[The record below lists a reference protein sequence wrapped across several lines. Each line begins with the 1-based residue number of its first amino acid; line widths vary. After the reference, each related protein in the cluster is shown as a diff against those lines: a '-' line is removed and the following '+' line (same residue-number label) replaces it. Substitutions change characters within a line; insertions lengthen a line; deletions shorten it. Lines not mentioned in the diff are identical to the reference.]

1 MTKKTTVG
9 AVENED
15 STDASLAPQHRE
27 KSSPHATNSSESID
41 QFLTL
46 LGKPQDAI
54 WLRYIDPLK
63 KQPSGPDHR
72 WFGSQQ
78 DLERLQ
84 QRQSKG
90 FNAYLIIG
98 NGTTATGTHKS
109 TGKPSGAQCDADIT
123 DIPALFV
130 EWDDKAFDWQLNAWK
145 ELGLPEPS
153 IQVHTGGKSIHSYWL
168 LNEPMAPEAWCE
180 LIKRLI
186 EHCGADPANK
196 NPSRL
201 MRLPGSIYI
210 NKQGEQT
217 GVAKIIHSSDR
228 RYSASEIEACLPPV
242 LPAPTLKAAASNR
255 FAAPSSQWEPRS
267 IDEIKAA
274 AAYIPDRIGGA
285 GTYEQDRNALCGC
298 AAALAEAGYPESI
311 AIDLL
316 GPKWPTAKEAE
327 QVLGSATTRNAGSY
341 WRIAKEHGYLL
352 NRPRGCSNG

>member
-9 AVENED
+9 AVAKNY
-15 STDASLAPQHRE
+15 STGASLTQQHRE
-27 KSSPHATNSSESID
+27 KSSPTATNSSELID
-41 QFLTL
+41 QFLNL
-46 LGKPQDAI
+46 LGKPHDAA
-54 WLRYIDPLK
+54 WVRYIDPLK
-63 KQPSGPDHR
+63 KQPSGPDHQ

-90 FNAYLIIG
+90 CNAYLIIG
-98 NGTTATGTHKS
+98 NGTTATGTYKVS
-109 TGKPSGAQCDADIT
+109 GLPSGAQCDADIT

-130 EWDDKAFDWQLNAWK
+130 EWDNKPLEWQKTAWI
-145 ELGLPEPS
+145 ELRLPEPS
-153 IQVHTGGKSIHSYWL
+153 LQVFTGGKSIHSYWL

-267 IDEIKAA
+267 IDEIRAA
-274 AAYIPDRIGGA
+274 AEYIPNRIGGE

-298 AAALAEAGYPESI
+298 AAALAEAGYPEAI
-311 AIDLL
+311 AIELL
-316 GPKWPTAKEAE
+316 ANKWPTVKHAE
-327 QVLGSATTRNAGSY
+327 QVLKTATTRHAGSY
-341 WRIAKEHGYLL
+341 WRIAKEHGYQL
-352 NRPRGCSNG
+352 NRPRGWGNG

>member
-1 MTKKTTVG
+1 MIKKTTVG
-9 AVENED
+9 AVAKNY
-15 STDASLAPQHRE
+15 STGASLAPQHRE
-27 KSSPHATNSSESID
+27 KSLPTAPNSSELID
-41 QFLTL
+41 QFLKL
-46 LGKPQDAI
+46 LGKPHDAA
-54 WLRYIDPLK
+54 WVRYIDPLK
-63 KQPSGPDHR
+63 KQPSGPDHQ

-84 QRQSKG
+84 ERQSKG

-98 NGTTATGTHKS
+98 NGTTATGKS
-109 TGKPSGAQCDADIT
+109 GNQNDADIT

-130 EWDDKAFDWQLNAWK
+130 EWDDAPIDWQIGAWQ
-145 ELGLPEPS
+145 EFGLPEPS

-196 NPSRL
+196 NPSRV
-201 MRLPGSIYI
+201 MRLPGSIYYD
-210 NKQGEQT
+210 KKTGEAT
-217 GVAKIIHSSDR
+217 NRCEIVSTCDR
-228 RYSASEIEACLPPV
+228 RYSVSEIEACVPPV
-242 LPAPTLKAAASNR
+242 LPTPTPRAAASTR

-267 IDEIKAA
+267 IDEIRAA
-274 AAYIPDRIGGA
+274 AEYIPNRIGGD

-298 AAALAEAGYPESI
+298 AAALAEAGYSESI

-327 QVLGSATTRNAGSY
+327 QVLGSATTRSAGSY
-341 WRIAKEHGYLL
+341 WRIAKEHGYQL

>member
-1 MTKKTTVG
+1 MDII
-9 AVENED
+9 N
-15 STDASLAPQHRE
+15 DAQE
-27 KSSPHATNSSESID
+27 ATR
-41 QFLTL
+41 FLEL
-46 LGKPQDAI
+46 LGKDPDKTWIRCLRQWKAKTGTGADTQHLELKPDA
-54 WLRYIDPLK
+54 
-63 KQPSGPDHR
+63 
-72 WFGSQQ
+72 
-78 DLERLQ
+78 
-84 QRQSKG
+84 
-90 FNAYLIIG
+90 NAYFITGIG
-98 NGTTATGTHKS
+98 DPANGKNVEDSDIKS
-109 TGKPSGAQCDADIT
+109 C
-123 DIPALFV
+123 PALFV
-130 EWDDKAFDWQLNAWK
+130 EWDDRPVAEQLKAWEA
-145 ELGLPEPS
+145 LGLPEPTVS
-153 IQVHTGGKSIHSYWL
+153 VCTGGKSIHLYWV
-168 LNEPMAPEAWCE
+168 LNEPMAPEAWCK

-186 EHCGADPANK
+186 EYCGADPANK

-341 WRIAKEHGYLL
+341 WRIAKEHGYQL

>member
-1 MTKKTTVG
+1 MAK
-9 AVENED
+9 NY
-15 STDASLAPQHRE
+15 STGASLAPQHRE
-27 KSSPHATNSSESID
+27 KSLPTAPNSSELID
-41 QFLTL
+41 QFLKL
-46 LGKPQDAI
+46 LGKPHDAA
-54 WLRYIDPLK
+54 WVRYIDPLK
-63 KQPSGPDHR
+63 KKPSGADRH
-72 WFGSQQ
+72 WLGSQQ
-78 DLERLQ
+78 HLEELQ
-84 QRQSKG
+84 QRQSQG

-98 NGTTATGTHKS
+98 NGTTATGKS
-109 TGKPSGAQCDADIT
+109 GNQNDADIT

-130 EWDDKAFDWQLNAWK
+130 EWDDAPIDWQIGAWQ
-145 ELGLPEPS
+145 EFGLPEPS

-168 LNEPMAPEAWCE
+168 LNEPKAPEAWCE

-196 NPSRL
+196 NPSRV

-217 GVAKIIHSSDR
+217 GTAEIIHSSDR
-228 RYSASEIEACLPPV
+228 RYSVSEIEACLPPV
-242 LPAPTLKAAASNR
+242 LPAPTPKEATSSR
-255 FAAPSSQWEPRS
+255 FAASSSQWELRS

-274 AAYIPDRIGGA
+274 AAYIPDRIGGK
-285 GTYEQDRNALCGC
+285 GTYDQDRNALCGC

-341 WRIAKEHGYLL
+341 WRIAKEHGYQL